1 MDHEAY
7 EKHMIDTVN
16 RHAEEAAPEPVV
28 VKRRDAHVIARGL
41 KRTVLALLTMVMLTV
56 AVIGYIAVASA
67 HGYWAVL
74 VFFAST
80 LALIGSFTFLYAQGI
95 TRKEG

>member
-7 EKHMIDTVN
+7 ERHMIDTVN

-28 VKRRDAHVIARGL
+28 AKRRDAGIIARGL
-41 KRTVLALLTMVMLTV
+41 KRTVLALLTTFMLV
-56 AVIGYIAVASA
+56 IAVIGYIAVASVD
-67 HGYWAVL
+67 GYMAVL
-74 VFFAST
+74 LFFAST
-80 LALIGSFTFLYAQGI
+80 VALVGSFIFLYAQGI

>member
-7 EKHMIDTVN
+7 ERHMIDTVN
-16 RHAEEAAPEPVV
+16 RHAEAAPEPVV
-28 VKRRDAHVIARGL
+28 TKRRDARIIASGL
-41 KRTVLALLTMVMLTV
+41 KRTVLALLTMVMLTI
-56 AVIGYIAVASA
+56 AVIGYISVASV

-74 VFFAST
+74 VFFSST
-80 LALIGSFTFLYAQGI
+80 LALFGSFIFLYAQGI